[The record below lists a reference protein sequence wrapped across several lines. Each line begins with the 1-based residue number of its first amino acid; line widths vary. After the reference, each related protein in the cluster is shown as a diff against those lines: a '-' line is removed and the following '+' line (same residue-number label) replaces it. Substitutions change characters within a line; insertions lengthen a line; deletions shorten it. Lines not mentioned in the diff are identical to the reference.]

1 MVKVSSLVKGI
12 GNLEET
18 KKYYDEWS
26 SEYENTLNKWK
37 YSVPKKAIN
46 LLQYK
51 LRNEP
56 KRILDLACGTG
67 LFGEELIKV
76 YKKSQIYGSDIS
88 KKSLVIA
95 NQKKIYKKLSKLDF
109 EKKQSYKSK
118 FNLVS
123 MIGAMTYCKNFDK
136 LFNNVKNCLFTKGNF
151 IFSHRTDLWNEQN
164 FNNILDEVKIN
175 FRINYISKPTNYL
188 PLNKDFLN
196 KIRIRLVLLEK
207 K

>member
-1 MVKVSSLVKGI
+1 
-12 GNLEET
+12 
-18 KKYYDEWS
+18 
-26 SEYENTLNKWK
+26 
-37 YSVPKKAIN
+37 
-46 LLQYK
+46 
-51 LRNEP
+51 
-56 KRILDLACGTG
+56 
-67 LFGEELIKV
+67 
-76 YKKSQIYGSDIS
+76 
-88 KKSLVIA
+88 
-95 NQKKIYKKLSKLDF
+95 
-109 EKKQSYKSK
+109 
-118 FNLVS
+118 